1 MGWLIFAGVIFGLCA
16 VIGLI
21 LGIIAG
27 SDSMDGFEFVMFSGM
42 GLGIGAFVGFLL
54 AIFPVTWAQVH
65 YNERAIS
72 CHVTEKD
79 RGGKEDGMRVYTS
92 CGTFQNTDS
101 ILRGKNT
108 SADIWARIHPGTTQE
123 FHVVGW
129 RLGLTSDFPNI
140 LEVR

>member
-1 MGWLIFAGVIFGLCA
+1 MGWLVFALVLFILCA
-16 VIGLI
+16 VIGAVI
-21 LGIIAG
+21 
-27 SDSMDGFEFVMFSGM
+27 GFMADDF
-42 GLGIGAFVGFLL
+42 IGAFGGLFVGGFAGFLL
-54 AIFPVTWAQVH
+54 CLFPISWAQTH
-65 YNERAIS
+65 YNERAVT
-72 CHVTEKD
+72 CHVSEKD
-79 RGGKEDGMRVYTS
+79 RGGKDGGMRVYTS